1 MRKTSRL
8 PVFASLLAAC
18 VSSAALTLPAF
29 SAAPVPQ
36 SPPTAAASAATP
48 GTPETFDYTIP
59 TIPTDRIRFNGTGY
73 PIIPPDVEK
82 LIDKREEIWERMSED
97 AFKKA
102 MPEVERWAAKG
113 RPYVKVARQPSDL
126 LKAEIPAFP
135 GAEGGGMYTLGG
147 RGGKV
152 FVVTSLADH
161 GPGTFREACEAGGPR
176 IVVFNVAGVIH
187 LERPLTIYA
196 PYISIEGQTAPGDG
210 VCIAGQT
217 THLNTHDIVIRYMR
231 FRRGIHDITSR
242 DDSLSGDSIG
252 NVMLDHIS
260 ASWGNDE
267 TFSNYRQMYVAD
279 PANPKKREKL
289 PVINITI
296 QWSLITETLDTYHH
310 GFGGTWGGLNTA
322 FHHNMFACCTGR
334 NASIG
339 MGFDFN
345 FVNNVLFNWR
355 HRTLDGGDQSSRVN
369 VINNYFRPGPK
380 TELMKMAR
388 ADKGKW
394 YVNGNIWHGDP
405 QISADNWNGGVQARG
420 DLRVNEP
427 MPMPTITVQS
437 AQDAFASVLASSGA
451 TLPVRDAVDQR
462 AVRQARTGEVDY
474 KEGKGIITDI
484 SQVGGFPSYQG
495 EPVKYS
501 LNDGIPDWWKQK
513 YHLDLQDASLASR
526 DADGDGY
533 TTVEEYLNGTD
544 PTVKVD
550 YRDLKNNS
558 NPLATDAASRLLRN
572 Q

>member
-1 MRKTSRL
+1 
-8 PVFASLLAAC
+8 
-18 VSSAALTLPAF
+18 
-29 SAAPVPQ
+29 
-36 SPPTAAASAATP
+36 
-48 GTPETFDYTIP
+48 
-59 TIPTDRIRFNGTGY
+59 
-73 PIIPPDVEK
+73 
-82 LIDKREEIWERMSED
+82 
-97 AFKKA
+97 
-102 MPEVERWAAKG
+102 
-113 RPYVKVARQPSDL
+113 
-126 LKAEIPAFP
+126 
-135 GAEGGGMYTLGG
+135 
-147 RGGKV
+147 
-152 FVVTSLADH
+152 
-161 GPGTFREACEAGGPR
+161 
-176 IVVFNVAGVIH
+176 
-187 LERPLTIYA
+187 
-196 PYISIEGQTAPGDG
+196 
-210 VCIAGQT
+210 
-217 THLNTHDIVIRYMR
+217 
-231 FRRGIHDITSR
+231 
-242 DDSLSGDSIG
+242 
-252 NVMLDHIS
+252 
-260 ASWGNDE
+260 
-267 TFSNYRQMYVAD
+267 
-279 PANPKKREKL
+279 
-289 PVINITI
+289 
-296 QWSLITETLDTYHH
+296 
-310 GFGGTWGGLNTA
+310 
-322 FHHNMFACCTGR
+322 MFACCTGR

-345 FVNNVLFNWR
+345 FVSNVLFNWR